1 MKRWMWTLG
10 AIVAAGAT
18 LAIAQPPGGPGGG
31 GPGGPGGRRPMPVI
45 EALDA
50 DHDGVISA
58 EELKNATA
66 ALLTLDKNKDGK
78 LTEDEY
84 RPSGGPGGP
93 GGPGG
98 RGGPGGDGPGER
110 AGGGRGGPGGPGGPG
125 GEGPGGPP
133 GGGRG
138 RGPEGGPPGGGPGGP
153 GRGGPEGGPPGGGR
167 PGPDPERMLSHAF
180 EFDTDKDG
188 KLSKDEMKK
197 FIDDFV
203 QLHGGP
209 EGPGGPGGGEG
220 PGGGRGPRGG
230 GAGGPPGGESRGGG
244 QGLEKKVL

>member
-18 LAIAQPPGGPGGG
+18 FAIAQPPGGPGGG
-31 GPGGPGGRRPMPVI
+31 GPGGPGGPGSPGGRRPMPVI

-84 RPSGGPGGP
+84 RPAGGQ

-98 RGGPGGDGPGER
+98 RGGDGPPGER
-110 AGGGRGGPGGPGGPG
+110 AGGGRGGPGG
-125 GEGPGGPP
+125 E
-133 GGGRG
+133 
-138 RGPEGGPPGGGPGGP
+138 GPGGP

-167 PGPDPERMLSHAF
+167 PGPDPERMLSHAM
-180 EFDTDKDG
+180 EFDADKDG
-188 KLSKDEMKK
+188 KLSKDELKK

-209 EGPGGPGGGEG
+209 EGPGGPGGPGGGEG

-230 GAGGPPGGESRGGG
+230 GAGGPPGGPGGG
-244 QGLEKKVL
+244 RPGGGGGDRPERPRRPD